1 MSVEEVLN
9 ELKVRVQETLPE
21 NITISN
27 MEFEGPELVLY
38 TKEPRKIADSGDILR
53 VLAKDLRKRVVVRPD
68 PSVLASEEDAIKKI
82 REIIPLEAG
91 IINQYFD
98 ASVGEVIIE
107 AEKLGLVIGRH
118 GSMLREITKHI
129 GWTPKV
135 VRAPPI
141 ESSIIKNIRQ
151 YLRSERDARKVF
163 LRQIGKK
170 IHRDLSSKDSWIRV
184 TTLGGCREVGRS
196 SFILS
201 TPETRVLIDCG
212 INVGSEND
220 GTPYLYVPEAC
231 PIDQIDAVVITHA
244 HLDHAGLVPLLFKYG
259 YEGPVY
265 LTAPTRDLMSL
276 LHLDYIEVSSREG
289 KKTPYESSMIREG
302 LKHTIALNYGDVTD
316 IAPDVRLT
324 LHNAGH
330 ILGSSIV
337 HFHIGE
343 GLYNIAFT
351 GDFKYEPTRLFDPAV
366 NDFPRLETLIM
377 EATYGGSQDNQPSRR
392 DAERELHS
400 IIKRTIAR
408 KGKVIIPA
416 FAVGRSQEVM
426 IVLEEAIR
434 TGLIDEVPVYLDGMI
449 WEATA
454 IHTTYP
460 EYLNND
466 LQELIFHR
474 GLNPFLSDCFIQV
487 EPAKRQEI
495 IEGGPSVI
503 LATSGMLNG
512 GPVMEYLKALGPDEL
527 NTLVFVGYQAEGTL
541 GRRVQK
547 GWDEVPFSIE
557 GKTETI
563 QIKLEVATVDGF
575 SGHSDR
581 RQLMEYIR
589 RMVPRPERILTNHG
603 DANNCIELA
612 SAIHKRYGIET
623 RAPMNLETMRFV

>member
-9 ELKVRVQETLPE
+9 ELKVRVQEALPKG
-21 NITISN
+21 ITISN

-38 TKEPRKIADSGDILR
+38 TNEPRKFADNGDILR
-53 VLAKDLRKRVVVRPD
+53 TLAKDLRKRVVVRPD

-82 REIIPLEAG
+82 REIVPPEAG

-98 ASVGEVIIE
+98 ISVGEVIIE

-118 GSMLREITKHI
+118 GSMLREITKNI

-141 ESSIIKNIRQ
+141 ESSIIKNIRR
-151 YLRSERDARKVF
+151 YLRSERDVRKAF

-170 IHRDLSSKDSWIRV
+170 IHREVTSKDSWIRV

-212 INVGSEND
+212 INVGSENN

-265 LTAPTRDLMSL
+265 LTAPTRDLMAL
-276 LHLDYIEVSSREG
+276 LQLDYIEVSAREG
-289 KKTPYESSMIREG
+289 KKTPYESSMVREA
-302 LKHTIALNYGDVTD
+302 LKRTITLNYGDVTD

-324 LHNAGH
+324 FHNAGH
-330 ILGSSIV
+330 ILGSSII

-366 NDFPRLETLIM
+366 NEFPRLETLIM
-377 EATYGGSQDNQPSRR
+377 EATYGGYKDNQPYRR
-392 DAERELHS
+392 EAERELYS

-408 KGKVIIPA
+408 KGKVLIPA

-474 GLNPFLSDCFIQV
+474 GLNPFLSKCFTQV
-487 EPAKRQEI
+487 ESAKRQEI
-495 IEGGPSVI
+495 IDGGPSVI

-512 GPVMEYLKALGPDEL
+512 GPVMEYLRAFGPDNL

-541 GRRVQK
+541 GRRIQK

-557 GKTETI
+557 GRTETI
-563 QIKLEVATVDGF
+563 KIKLDVETVDGF

-581 RQLMEYIR
+581 RQLIEYVR
-589 RMVPRPERILTNHG
+589 RMGPRPERILTNHG
-603 DANNCIELA
+603 DENNCIDLA
-612 SAIHKRYGIET
+612 SAIHKKYGIET
-623 RAPMNLETMRFV
+623 RAPLNLETMRFF